1 MVNGRISRKIL
12 NAYGIPLEAR
22 VEPFGSG
29 HIHRTYLASFGTSQL
44 ILQQINH
51 KIFPAVDQLM
61 ENICSVTAFIRE
73 KTSGSQPPATIE
85 IVKTQDGRTHLQ
97 DEEGNWWRVLSYI
110 GGSHTVDV
118 PGHAGLAF
126 EAGSTLGR
134 FYRLLDGFEARRLHV
149 VLPRFHELTFRLEQF
164 RKALVIAGSERKQK
178 AIDLVNL
185 VETEASSL
193 CWLDEWIAR
202 GQLPLRVVHNDP
214 KINNVL
220 LDENDKG
227 ICMIDLDTVMPGCLL
242 HDFGDALRTTAN
254 PAAEDETDLQK
265 VVPSME
271 LFQAYAEGFLSQTR
285 SFLTPAEAQNLHRA
299 PAFLTFVIA
308 LRFLTDY
315 LNNDVYYHIEHPEH
329 NLQRALAQFTLFK
342 AFKAL
347 EPEMKSFIDKLMNG
361 L

>member
-1 MVNGRISRKIL
+1 MSIPYKIL
-12 NAYGIPLEAR
+12 QAYGIDDEVR
-22 VEPFGSG
+22 VEPSGSG
-29 HIHRTYLASFGTSQL
+29 HIHRTYLALCNPQPL

-51 KIFPAVDQLM
+51 RVFPAVDQLM
-61 ENICSVTAFIRE
+61 ENICSVTAYIRE
-73 KTSGSQPPATIE
+73 KLAVSQPHDTIE

-97 DEEGNWWRVLSYI
+97 DEEGNWWRALSYI

-118 PGHAGLAF
+118 PSHAGLAF
-126 EAGSTLGR
+126 EAGKTLGR
-134 FYRLLDGFEARRLHV
+134 FYRLLDGFEAGKLHV

-164 RKALVIAGSERKQK
+164 RAALVNADAERKQK
-178 AIDLVNL
+178 AIDLIHL
-185 VETEASSL
+185 VETEAASL
-193 CWLDEWIAR
+193 LWLDEWIAR
-202 GQLPLRVVHNDP
+202 GYLPLRVVHNDP

-220 LDENDKG
+220 LDESDKG

-254 PAAEDETDLQK
+254 PAAEDETDLDK
-265 VVPSME
+265 VVPSMA

-329 NLQRALAQFTLFK
+329 NWQRAKAQF
-342 AFKAL
+342 AL
-347 EPEMKSFIDKLMNG
+347 YKGFLAREPEMKRFIEKTLNG
-361 L
+361 Y

>member
-1 MVNGRISRKIL
+1 MVNEVISVKIL
-12 NAYGIPLEAR
+12 QAYGIDSEAR

-29 HIHRTYLASFGTSQL
+29 HIHRTYLASYGDTHL

-51 KIFPAVDQLM
+51 KVFPAVEQLL
-61 ENICSVTAFIRE
+61 ENICSVTAYIRE
-73 KTSGSQPPATIE
+73 KTAGSQPPATIE
-85 IVKTQDGRTHLQ
+85 IVKTHDGLTHLQ
-97 DEEGNWWRVLSYI
+97 DEAGNWWRALCYI

-118 PGHAGLAF
+118 PRDAGLAF
-126 EAGSTLGR
+126 EAGKTLGR

-149 VLPRFHELTFRLEQF
+149 VLPRFHELTFRLAQF
-164 RKALVIAGSERKQK
+164 REALAQASAERKQS
-178 AIDLVNL
+178 AGDLIHL
-185 VETEASSL
+185 VEAEAPTL
-193 CWLDEWIAR
+193 LWLDEWIAR
-202 GQLPLRVVHNDP
+202 GLLPLRVVHNDP

-254 PAAEDETDLQK
+254 PAAEDETDLEK
-265 VVPSME
+265 VVPSMT

-315 LNNDVYYHIEHPEH
+315 LNNDVYFHILHPEH
-329 NLQRALAQFTLFK
+329 NLQRARAQFTLYKGF
-342 AFKAL
+342 AL
-347 EPEMKSFIDKLMNG
+347 NELEMKGFIEKLMG
-361 L
+361 

>member
-1 MVNGRISRKIL
+1 MVNAKISEKIL
-12 NAYGIPLEAR
+12 QAYGINTGAR

-29 HIHRTYLASFGTSQL
+29 HIHRTYLASYGDNHL

-51 KIFPAVDQLM
+51 KVFPAVDQLM
-61 ENICSVTAFIRE
+61 ENICSVTAYIRE
-73 KTSGSQPPATIE
+73 KTAGSQLPATIE
-85 IVKTQDGRTHLQ
+85 IIKTYDGLTHLQ
-97 DEEGNWWRVLSYI
+97 DEEGNWWRALRYI

-118 PGHAGLAF
+118 PGDAGMAF
-126 EAGSTLGR
+126 EAGKTLGR

-164 RKALVIAGSERKQK
+164 REALSQASNERKQR
-178 AIDLVNL
+178 ADDLIRL
-185 VETEASSL
+185 VESEAPSL
-193 CWLDEWIAR
+193 LWLDEWIAR

-220 LDENDKG
+220 LDENNQG

-254 PAAEDETDLQK
+254 PAAEDETDLDK
-265 VVPSME
+265 VVPSMV

-308 LRFLTDY
+308 LRFLTDF
-315 LNNDVYYHIEHPEH
+315 LNNDVYYHIQHPGH
-329 NLQRALAQFTLFK
+329 NLQRARAQF
-342 AFKAL
+342 AL
-347 EPEMKSFIDKLMNG
+347 YRGFAVRELEMKKYIDKSMG
-361 L
+361 